1 MGSLCKDRDIRSFLA
16 GSAALILCLV
26 LTGGFLLFRQMEDIK
41 KVYLQQQAEAAG
53 ALLEAGVDPARAAK
67 LLAGEISEEMA
78 AQGRLLMRRAGYE
91 ETLAVYLMPVL
102 RSLGGKWGAVY
113 SVFGLTAIGLSVFLV
128 FCLLQREHIRLK
140 EMEENVRRFTEGN
153 FDRRIAAEG
162 EGDFALLSTA
172 VNEMASSLN
181 SHREAQMKA
190 KEFLKDTISDISHQ
204 LKTPLAALFMYQD
217 IIQQESGEEETV
229 KKFAAKSVAA
239 LERMQTLVLNL
250 LKIARLDADMI
261 RFGSQ
266 EVKVRGLMEDIR
278 SEFETRA
285 QREGKEIILEGSQ
298 ACYTVCDRDWM
309 QEAVSNLV
317 KNALDHTKEGGK
329 IEISWEAVG
338 TGTRIQV
345 KDNGNGIHPEDMY
358 AIFKRFYRSR
368 FSNDGEGAGLG
379 LPLAKA
385 IVEGH
390 EGTISVESALG
401 EGALFT
407 VFLPYKEVNR

>member
-1 MGSLCKDRDIRSFLA
+1 MGSLGKDRDIRRFLA
-16 GSAALILCLV
+16 GSAALILCLIF
-26 LTGGFLLFRQMEDIK
+26 TSGFLLFRQMEDIK

-78 AQGRLLMRRAGYE
+78 AQGRLLMRQAGYE
-91 ETLAVYLMPVL
+91 ETLAVYLMPVM

-113 SVFGLTAIGLSVFLV
+113 SIFGLAAVSLTVFLV
-128 FCLLQREHIRLK
+128 FWLLQREHIRLK

-181 SHREAQMKA
+181 SHREAQRKA

-285 QREGKEIILEGSQ
+285 QREGKEIVLEGSL

-390 EGTISVESALG
+390 EGTISVESTLG

>member
-1 MGSLCKDRDIRSFLA
+1 MGSLGKDRDIRRFLA
-16 GSAALILCLV
+16 GSAALILCLIF
-26 LTGGFLLFRQMEDIK
+26 TGGFLLFRQMEDIK

-78 AQGRLLMRRAGYE
+78 AQGRLLMRQAGYE

-113 SVFGLTAIGLSVFLV
+113 SIFCLTAIGLTVFLV
-128 FCLLQREHIRLK
+128 FWLLQREHIRLK

-181 SHREAQMKA
+181 SHREAQRKA

-285 QREGKEIILEGSQ
+285 QREGKEIILEGNP

-317 KNALDHTKEGGK
+317 KNALDHTKEDGK

-390 EGTISVESALG
+390 EGTISVESTLG

>member
-1 MGSLCKDRDIRSFLA
+1 MGSLGKDRDIRRFLA
-16 GSAALILCLV
+16 GSAALILCLIF
-26 LTGGFLLFRQMEDIK
+26 TGGFLLFRQMEDIK

-78 AQGRLLMRRAGYE
+78 AQGRLLMRQAGYE

-113 SVFGLTAIGLSVFLV
+113 SVFGLSVFLV
-128 FCLLQREHIRLK
+128 FWLLQREHIRLK

-181 SHREAQMKA
+181 SHREAQRKA

-285 QREGKEIILEGSQ
+285 QREGKEIILEGSP

-390 EGTISVESALG
+390 EGTISVESTLG